1 VRKENREEREKLELK
16 DQEALKESEEPWGC
30 RAPKERWVPEVTM
43 EIQDPKAF
51 RGQLETW
58 DREE

>member
-1 VRKENREEREKLELK
+1 VRKENREEMEKLEHK

-43 EIQDPKAF
+43 EIQGRKAF
-51 RGQLETW
+51 RGPLEM
-58 DREE
+58 